1 MTIDVFLADD
11 HAIVREGLRYI
22 LDAQPDIRVVGQAP
36 DGQSAIDGVL
46 SANPDVAVLDISMP
60 PPSGVEAARRI
71 RQSCPSTQIVIL
83 SMLCSEEHV
92 SRALKAG
99 CRGYILK
106 ECAGAE
112 LVEAVRAVHDGH
124 SYMSQRVSDVMLQNF
139 VDDDGSGGG
148 TPLSELSDRE
158 REVFHLVIDGLSS
171 TEIGDLLT
179 LSPKTIETY
188 RSRIHRKLG
197 THDVPDLIKFAIKHD
212 ILSIE

>member
-11 HAIVREGLRYI
+11 HAIVREGLQYI

-36 DGQSAIDGVL
+36 DGQTAIDKVL
-46 SANPDVAVLDISMP
+46 HAPPDVAVLDINMP

-71 RQSCPSTQIVIL
+71 REACPNTEIVVL

-99 CRGYILK
+99 VRGYVLK

-112 LVEAVRAVHDGH
+112 LVEAVRAVHEGH
-124 SYMSQRVSDVMLQNF
+124 SYMSQRVSDVMLTNF
-139 VDDDGSGGG
+139 VDDDQEGC
-148 TPLSELSDRE
+148 PLAELSGRE

-197 THDVPDLIKFAIKHD
+197 THDVPELIKFAIRHD
-212 ILSIE
+212 IISLE

>member
-11 HAIVREGLRYI
+11 HAIVREGLQHI

-36 DGQSAIDGVL
+36 DGQTAIDGVVH
-46 SANPDVAVLDISMP
+46 AEPDVAVLDISMP

-71 RQSCPSTQIVIL
+71 RETCPSTQIVVL
-83 SMLCSEEHV
+83 SMLCSMEHV

-99 CRGYILK
+99 CLGYVLK

-112 LVEAVRAVHDGH
+112 LVQAVRAVHGGH

-139 VDDDGSGGG
+139 VDEDQGGC
-148 TPLSELSDRE
+148 PLAELSDRE
-158 REVFHLVIDGLSS
+158 REVFHLVIEGLSS

-197 THDVPDLIKFAIKHD
+197 THDVPELIKFAIRHD
-212 ILSIE
+212 IISIE